1 MGVDISIAK
10 NEDAGDLLAGAVI
23 GVMKNPGM
31 PNGLKAIEFDIQD
44 IEDLV
49 AGTHPMHRVTKSLTS
64 RSASAEDLVRLFKET
79 MVIW

>member
-1 MGVDISIAK
+1 MVISNAK

-23 GVMKNPGM
+23 GVMKNTGM

-49 AGTHPMHRVTKSLTS
+49 AGTLSN
-64 RSASAEDLVRLFKET
+64 A
-79 MVIW
+79 